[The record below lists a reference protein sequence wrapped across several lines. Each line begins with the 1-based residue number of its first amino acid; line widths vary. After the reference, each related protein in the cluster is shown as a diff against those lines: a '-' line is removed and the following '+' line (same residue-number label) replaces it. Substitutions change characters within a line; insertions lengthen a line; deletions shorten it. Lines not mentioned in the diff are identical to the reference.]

1 MKMSSKE
8 QNPRKSQSRGN
19 KGKTTRSRE
28 AIKNSK
34 INLRLDLEP
43 PKGSQVTP
51 KRPPRA
57 PKRSPESSKTAS
69 RTSSK
74 IKGQSFENKWMF
86 KLKSTFL
93 RFRRP
98 YLELKIDPKS
108 LQGSTSTTVDEDIAK
123 RNGKKDN
130 MMRIYWNHV
139 PPQGPGRFVNSEQLR
154 NTSPGEA

>member
-1 MKMSSKE
+1 MSSKE

-28 AIKNSK
+28 AIKSSK
-34 INLRLDLEP
+34 TNLRLDLEP

-57 PKRSPESSKTAS
+57 PKRSPRELQN
-69 RTSSK
+69 
-74 IKGQSFENKWMF
+74 GF
-86 KLKSTFL
+86 KNIFKDKKQIFQKSMNVSAEIQFL

-98 YLELKIDPKS
+98 YLEFKIDPKS

-139 PPQGPGRFVNSEQLR
+139 PPQGPDRFADSEQLR
-154 NTSPGEA
+154 NTSPGEG